1 MKTIIRDGK
10 IIDPAN
16 KRENESLDLLLVDG
30 KIAII
35 SSNISVDDA
44 KVIDATGLLVV
55 PGLMDMHTHFREP
68 GQRHKETIQ
77 TGTRAAAK
85 GGFTSAA
92 TMANTQP
99 VVDSPAVI
107 RQVMDQAESDGIVN
121 IFPISSVTL
130 GLRGQELVDIAAVVD
145 AGAVAV
151 SDDGKP
157 IKNPELMKQAL
168 IHCKEYGIS
177 IISHC
182 EEIEKSHVDWV
193 MNEGDTALRLGLP
206 GLPDSAEELMV
217 KRDIKLAEDT
227 GGHLHIAHVS
237 TAGSVELVR
246 RAKSSGVNITAEAT
260 PHHFTLTDEA
270 VEKHGA
276 NAKMNPPLRTQKD
289 VDAVIAGLSD
299 GTIDVIAT
307 DHAPHAQEE
316 KDQEIAKAPFGVIGL
331 ETCVPLVITQL
342 VNQDHLTMCEA
353 ITKMTVNPAKILNLN
368 KGTLSE
374 GADADIAIIDMEK
387 EQIVDVSKFESKGR
401 NTPFSDWKFKGWTIM
416 TIVGGKIVFPVTNN
430 A

>member
-1 MKTIIRDGK
+1 MKILIRGGR

-16 KRENESLDLLLVDG
+16 KRENEPLDLLLVDG
-30 KIAII
+30 KIA
-35 SSNISVDDA
+35 SVGKNIHVDDA
-44 KVIDATGLLVV
+44 RTIDATGLLVV
-55 PGLMDMHTHFREP
+55 PGLIDMHTHFREP
-68 GQRHKETIQ
+68 GQGHKETIA
-77 TGTRAAAK
+77 TGTRAAAR

-99 VVDSPAVI
+99 VVDSPAII
-107 RQVMDQAESDGIVN
+107 RQVMNQARSHGIIN
-121 IFPISSVTL
+121 IFPISGVTL
-130 GLRGQELVDIAAVVD
+130 GLQGEELVDIEAVIA

-157 IKNPELMKQAL
+157 VKNSELMKQAL
-168 IHCKEYGIS
+168 ICCKEHGIS

-182 EEIEKSHVDWV
+182 EEVEESHTNWV
-193 MNEGDTALRLGLP
+193 MNEGETSLRLGLP

-217 KRDIKLAEDT
+217 ERDINLAEDT
-227 GGHLHIAHVS
+227 GGHLHIAHLS

-246 RAKSSGVNITAEAT
+246 RAKSRGVNVTAEAT

-276 NAKMNPPLRTQKD
+276 NAKMSPPLRTQKD

-316 KDQEIAKAPFGVIGL
+316 KDQGIAKAPFGVVGL

-342 VNQDHLTMCEA
+342 VNQGHLTMSEA
-353 ITKMTVNPAKILNLN
+353 ITKMTVNPAKILNRN
-368 KGTLSE
+368 KGVMSE
-374 GADADIAIIDMEK
+374 GVDADITIVDME
-387 EQIVDVSKFESKGR
+387 EERIVDTSKFESKGR
-401 NTPFSDWKFKGWTIM
+401 NTPFSGWKLRGWPTM
-416 TIVGGKIVFPVTNN
+416 TIVGGEVVFS
-430 A
+430 AG

>member
-1 MKTIIRDGK
+1 MNTMKILIRGGR

-16 KRENESLDLLLVDG
+16 ERESEPLDLLLVDG
-30 KIAII
+30 KIARVG
-35 SSNISVDDA
+35 SNIFVDDA
-44 KVIDATGLLVV
+44 RVIDATGLLVV
-55 PGLMDMHTHFREP
+55 PGLIDMHTHFREP
-68 GQRHKETIQ
+68 GQGHKETIQ
-77 TGTRAAAK
+77 TGTRAAAR
-85 GGFTSAA
+85 GGFTSVA

-99 VVDSPAVI
+99 VVDSPAII
-107 RQVMDQAESDGIVN
+107 RQVIHQAESDGIIN
-121 IFPISSVTL
+121 IFPMSSVTL
-130 GLRGQELVDIAAVVD
+130 GLQGEELADIEAVVA
-145 AGAVAV
+145 AGAVAI

-157 IKNPELMKQAL
+157 IKNPEIMKQAL
-168 IHCKEYGIS
+168 IHCKEHGIS

-182 EEIEKSHVDWV
+182 EEIEESHINWV
-193 MNEGDTALRLGLP
+193 MNAGDTSLRLGLP
-206 GLPDSAEELMV
+206 GLPGSAEELMV
-217 KRDIKLAEDT
+217 ERDINLAEDT
-227 GGHLHIAHVS
+227 EGHLHIAHVS

-246 RAKSSGVNITAEAT
+246 RAKNKGVNITAEAT

-299 GTIDVIAT
+299 GAIDAIAT

-342 VNQDHLTMCEA
+342 VNQGYLSVSEA
-353 ITKMTVNPAKILNLN
+353 IAKMTVNPARILNIN

-374 GADADIAIIDMEK
+374 GADADITIIDMQK
-387 EQIVDVSKFESKGR
+387 EQIVDASKFESKGR
-401 NTPFSDWKFKGWTIM
+401 NTPFSGWKLKGWPVM
-416 TIVGGKIVFPVTNN
+416 TIVGGEVVSS
-430 A
+430 AD